1 MQSPGMPV
9 FLVVK
14 RGDTQFCLAT
24 APADGT
30 RFNGTID
37 DYYRPGD
44 VLIYSCDVG
53 YRLNYANPIS
63 TCIQT
68 PSDPTT
74 ASWQPSDIKCNI
86 EGIILA
92 VACFV
97 SLIVVVLMIIA
108 VVCLARKRGAASS
121 APKESKVKRRKH
133 DPAFLEGRTATSM
146 YDSIV
151 IDDNQT
157 IVMDD
162 DTGPQHV
169 YESTIKRTDGEA
181 GDGGDETDKT
191 GDQRPHR
198 PLSTMSSNQSHDIDA
213 KTGHLYEDI
222 KPSGKKTS
230 KPRSDVNENV
240 DAVDGD
246 TGYDQ
251 LSPTSAAPYSAPE
264 GTMIG
269 NPAGQYDQLPPRN
282 SGHVDTHEIETSF
295 PGGEKIELRRPQ
307 EMHEKSLKEE
317 TKPTKHDYE
326 SRIHRTPNTLKEE
339 TKSTRPKHDY
349 VNTPEKEKMGR

>member
-1 MQSPGMPV
+1 MKNRTMMGFWAAVLLLMGWNVLQ
-9 FLVVK
+9 
-14 RGDTQFCLAT
+14 GDTQFCQAT
-24 APADGT
+24 APATGT

-37 DYYRPGD
+37 RYYRPGD
-44 VLIYSCDVG
+44 VLSYSCDVD

-68 PSDPTT
+68 TSDPTT
-74 ASWQPSDIKCNI
+74 ASWQPNDIKCNFDVLS
-86 EGIILA
+86 LA

-97 SLIVVVLMIIA
+97 GVVAVVLMVIA
-108 VVCLARKRGAASS
+108 VVCLAQKRGRASW
-121 APKESKVKRRKH
+121 APKEPKVKRRQH
-133 DPAFLEGRTATSM
+133 DPAFLEGRMATSM
-146 YDSIV
+146 HDSIV

-162 DTGPQHV
+162 STGQASFVNRAV

-198 PLSTMSSNQSHDIDA
+198 PLSTVSSNQSHYIDA
-213 KTGHLYEDI
+213 KTGHLYENI

-264 GTMIG
+264 GTTTG
-269 NPAGQYDQLPPRN
+269 NPAAQYDQLPPRN
-282 SGHVDTHEIETSF
+282 SGHVDTHAIETSF
-295 PGGEKIELRRPQ
+295 PGGGKIELRRPQ
-307 EMHEKSLKEE
+307 EMHEKNLKEE

-326 SRIHRTPNTLKEE
+326 SRIAVSFDSE
-339 TKSTRPKHDY
+339 
-349 VNTPEKEKMGR
+349 V